1 MTMDPTLVLGIVFVG
16 ALLIGT
22 PVAIAIGLAA
32 VAGMA
37 MTGLP
42 MSYLAQT
49 GYTAV
54 DEFTIIAV
62 PMFILAG
69 ALMEKGGLTV
79 RLIDFSRS
87 LVGPAPG
94 GLATVT
100 IVACT
105 LFAAISGSG
114 PATTAAIGSIMIPAM
129 VKDGYGKGFAC
140 AVPSSAGG
148 IGVVIPPS
156 IPMIIYGITSETSI
170 TGLFVAGVVP
180 GLLLAI
186 ALYLTTRIIAKAKG
200 YTSLSDGKRDVRQ
213 IMAKAREAKWALLA
227 PVIILGGIYMG
238 IFTVTE
244 ASVVAVFYALFT
256 GIFIYRTINVTG
268 FIDSVIYAVRITGTF
283 MLVLVTGRII
293 GRLLSIYQVPQQV
306 SEFLIGAVG
315 DPTMLILV
323 VVLMLLFIGMW
334 METLTQIIILT
345 PLLLPVAMG
354 VGLHPIQFGIV
365 FVIACEIGYSTPPL
379 GVNLFVASEIGDA
392 SVEQVSKASIPFV
405 LAESMVLL
413 LVAFVPELTLALPR
427 MLGLIT

>member
-1 MTMDPTLVLGIVFVG
+1 MDPTLALTLVFVG
-16 ALLIGT
+16 ALLLGV

-32 VAGMA
+32 VTGM
-37 MTGLP
+37 TLSGLP

-49 GYTAV
+49 AYTAV

-69 ALMEKGGLTV
+69 ALMEKGGLTE
-79 RLIDFSRS
+79 RLIGFSRS

-94 GLATVT
+94 GLASVT
-100 IVACT
+100 IIACT

-129 VKDGYGKGFAC
+129 LRDNYGRGFAC

-170 TGLFVAGVVP
+170 TGLFVGGVVP
-180 GLLLAI
+180 GILLAL
-186 ALYLTTRIIAKAKG
+186 ALYLTVRVIARRKGFSSLDGQTR
-200 YTSLSDGKRDVRQ
+200 TTRD
-213 IMAKAREAKWALLA
+213 ILAKAREAKWALAA

-238 IFTVTE
+238 VFTVTE
-244 ASVVAVFYALFT
+244 ASVVAVFYALFV
-256 GIFIYRTINVTG
+256 GIFIYKAIRLPTFV
-268 FIDSVIYAVRITGTF
+268 DAVVYAVRITGTV

-293 GRLLSIYQVPQQV
+293 GRLLSIYQIPQQV
-306 SEFLIGAVG
+306 SAFLIGAVG

-323 VVLMLLFIGMW
+323 IVLMLIFIGMW

-345 PLLLPVAMG
+345 PLLLPVAISC
-354 VGLHPIQFGIV
+354 GLDPIQFGIM

-379 GVNLFVASEIGDA
+379 GVNLFVASEIGNS
-392 SVEQVSKASIPFV
+392 SVEEVSKASLPFIF
-405 LAESMVLL
+405 AETTVLL
-413 LVAFVPELTLALPR
+413 MVAFIPQLTMTLPR
-427 MLGLIT
+427 WLGFVG